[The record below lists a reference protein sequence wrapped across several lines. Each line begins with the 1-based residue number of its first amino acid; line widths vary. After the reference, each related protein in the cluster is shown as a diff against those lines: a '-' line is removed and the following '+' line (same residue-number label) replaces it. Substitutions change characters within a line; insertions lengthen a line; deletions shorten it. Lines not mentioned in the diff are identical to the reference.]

1 MEKKSKNKVGLF
13 HSLANKIITLVIIT
27 AVVATLLCEYGFS
40 SLTRDLVS
48 KRAQDNMIDLA
59 LAYSELMEHNL
70 GLDYDGIH
78 DLLQDAKV
86 SSIEGSYTYLVSN
99 DGTMLYHP
107 TQDKV
112 GQPVENEVVTG
123 LVAELQAGRIP
134 EDGFTRYEY
143 HGAMKYA
150 AYSILSDKSILVI
163 TADEDV
169 VLAYEGDI
177 KLLMVLILVFNIVI
191 FNIVA
196 FLMSY
201 LLLTKPLRKLT
212 GIISSTADLDF
223 IKTEEIK
230 HLTKRKD
237 EIGVMAKE
245 ILAMRRNMRT
255 IVSDLCN
262 SRDTMVNNMNAVSAA
277 SEDISIMCTDNS
289 ATTEELA
296 AGMQETT
303 AATETINNDIQSMQ
317 GESKEIR
324 KLTMQGEQLSD
335 TIMNR
340 AEGLYAST
348 VESGKNARN
357 MYSAVREKTEKAI
370 EDSKAVDKINELTEA
385 IMAISSQTSLL
396 ALNANI
402 EAARAGEA
410 GRGFAVVATEI
421 GSLANQTA
429 DAVQNIN
436 EITNE
441 VHEVVAAMAETL
453 NETVRFLEEVVI
465 KDYEKFE
472 GVSVQ
477 YREDA
482 TTVKSS
488 MGDIDSSIS
497 TLTSSID
504 NVVDTLTGITSTI
517 TEATLG
523 VTGIAGKTADIV
535 GKTSDN
541 TALIDE
547 CKSSVDTIRR
557 IVDMFK
563 VDE

>member
-13 HSLANKIITLVIIT
+13 HSLANKIITLVIVT

-70 GLDYDGIH
+70 GLDYEGNH
-78 DLLQDAKV
+78 ELLQDAKV
-86 SSIEGSYTYLVSN
+86 SSIEGSYTYLVSS

-123 LVAELQAGRIP
+123 LVAELQAGRVP

-150 AYSILSDKSILVI
+150 AYSILSDTSILVV

-177 KLLMVLILVFNIVI
+177 KLLMALILVFNIVI

-196 FLMSY
+196 FLMSFI
-201 LLLTKPLRKLT
+201 LLTKPLRKLT

-262 SRDTMVNNMNAVSAA
+262 SKDTMVNNMNAVSSA

-303 AATETINNDIQSMQ
+303 AATETINNNIQSMQ
-317 GESKEIR
+317 GESEEIR

-348 VESGKNARN
+348 VASGKNARN

-370 EDSKAVDKINELTEA
+370 EDSKAVEKINELTEA

-436 EITNE
+436 EITKE

-497 TLTSSID
+497 TLVSSID